1 MTESITERSAVG
13 LAAAIRNRELT
24 ATEVVEAHIER
35 HKLVGP
41 TINALAA
48 DRFELARREAAAA
61 DELVRTAT
69 STADLPLLLGVP
81 FTVKES
87 IAVAGMP
94 QCAGLVARKHV
105 RSSRNTAPVNR
116 LLEAGAIPLGVT
128 NTSEMTLWIES
139 YNRVYGRTNN
149 PFDPTRVAGGSSGGE
164 GAAVGS
170 GGSPF
175 GLGSDIGGSI
185 RIPAMFCGVF
195 GHKPSSGVVPTTGN
209 FPPTTGGNARFLG
222 IGPLARRAEDL
233 IAVLGI
239 IAGPDGQDRYA
250 RKVKLGDPNAVSLD
264 GLRVI
269 LPDDTTIRPIS
280 REVLDARERA
290 AGALVAAGAKVEHVS
305 LRSWRGAVIP
315 FLTTLKWHSERT
327 TLELVAEAAEAPP
340 ALMSLLRPGGPHML
354 PTKITL
360 LSDIVPRKAGSR
372 SEQRQLARA
381 RSLAA
386 ELLDTIGDGVLLHPV
401 HPRVAPHHGRTL
413 GRPWLLNAAAV
424 FNLAGVPVTQVPL
437 GRARNGMPLGVQVA
451 AGIDRDHVSIAV
463 ALYLERAFG
472 GWHSPQQQPLTAT
485 GTRFRGSP
493 PSILASPHSRP
504 G

>member
-1 MTESITERSAVG
+1 MTDTITERSAVQ

-35 HKLVGP
+35 HQQVAP
-41 TINALAA
+41 AINALAA
-48 DRFELARREAAAA
+48 ERFELARAEAAAA
-61 DELVRTAT
+61 DDLIRAAT
-69 STADLPLLLGVP
+69 STAELPPLLGVP

-87 IAVAGMP
+87 IALAGMP
-94 QCAGLVARKHV
+94 QSAGLVARKHV
-105 RSSRNTAPVNR
+105 RSAINTAPVKR
-116 LLEAGAIPLGVT
+116 LLKAGAIPLGVT

-139 YNRVYGRTNN
+139 HNRVYGRTSN
-149 PFDPTRVAGGSSGGE
+149 PFDPTRIAGGSSGGE

-175 GLGSDIGGSI
+175 GLASDIGGSI

-209 FPPTTGGNARFLG
+209 YPPTTGENARFLG
-222 IGPLARRAEDL
+222 IGPIARRAEDL
-233 IAVLGI
+233 IAVLRI

-250 RKVKLGDPNAVSLD
+250 RNVKLGDPGKVSLD

-269 LPDDTTIRPIS
+269 LADHTTIRPIS
-280 REVLDARERA
+280 RELLDARERA
-290 AGALVAAGAKVEHVS
+290 AGALVAGGATVEHVS

-315 FLTTLKWHSERT
+315 FLTTLKGCSERT
-327 TLELVAEAAEAPP
+327 TLELVAEAAAAPP
-340 ALMSLLRPGGPHML
+340 AVVSLLRPGGPHML
-354 PTKITL
+354 PTKVTL
-360 LSDIVPRKAGSR
+360 LSDLVPRKAGSR
-372 SEQRQLARA
+372 SEQRLLARA

-386 ELLDTIGDGVLLHPV
+386 ELLETIGDGVILHPA
-401 HPRVAPHHGRTL
+401 HPRVAPRHGGTL
-413 GRPWLLNAAAV
+413 GRLWLLNSAAV

-437 GRARNGMPLGVQVA
+437 GRSRNGLPLGVQVA

-472 GWHSPQQQPLTAT
+472 GWRAPL
-485 GTRFRGSP
+485 S
-493 PSILASPHSRP
+493 
-504 G
+504 

>member
-1 MTESITERSAVG
+1 MREAITERSALQ

-35 HKLVGP
+35 HQQVAP

-48 DRFELARREAAAA
+48 ERFDLARREAAAA
-61 DELVRTAT
+61 DERIRTAA
-69 STADLPLLLGVP
+69 STAELPALLGVP

-87 IAVAGMP
+87 IALEGMP
-94 QCAGLVARKHV
+94 QCAGLVARKDV
-105 RSSRNTAPVNR
+105 RSEINTAPVNR
-116 LLEAGAIPLGVT
+116 LLQAGAIPLGVT

-139 YNRVYGRTNN
+139 HNRVYGRTNN

-175 GLGSDIGGSI
+175 GLASDIGGSI

-209 FPPTTGGNARFLG
+209 YPPTTGENARFLG
-222 IGPLARRAEDL
+222 IGPIARRAEDL
-233 IAVLGI
+233 ITVLRI

-250 RKVKLGDPNAVSLD
+250 RNVELGDPSTVALD

-269 LPDDTTIRPIS
+269 LADHTSIRPIS
-280 REVLDARERA
+280 RELLDARERA
-290 AGALVAAGAKVEHVS
+290 AGALVAAGAKLERVS

-315 FLTTLKWHSERT
+315 FLTTLKWCSERT
-327 TLELVAEAAEAPP
+327 TLELVAEAAATPP
-340 ALMSLLRPGGPHML
+340 AILSLMRPGGPHML
-354 PTKITL
+354 PTKVTL
-360 LSDIVPRKAGSR
+360 LSDIVPRRAGSR

-386 ELLDTIGDGVLLHPV
+386 ELLERLGDGVLLHPAF
-401 HPRVAPHHGRTL
+401 PRVAPRHGGTL
-413 GRPWLLNAAAV
+413 GRLWLLNSAAV

-437 GRARNGMPLGVQVA
+437 GQSRSGLPLGVQVA

-472 GWHSPQQQPLTAT
+472 GWRAPA
-485 GTRFRGSP
+485 GTRNGR
-493 PSILASPHSRP
+493 
-504 G
+504 

>member
-1 MTESITERSAVG
+1 MSKAITERSAVQ
-13 LAAAIRNRELT
+13 LATAIRSRELT
-24 ATEVVEAHIER
+24 AAEVVEAHIER
-35 HKLVGP
+35 HQQVAP
-41 TINALAA
+41 MINALAA
-48 DRFELARREAAAA
+48 ERFDLARREAAAA
-61 DELVRTAT
+61 DDLVRGA
-69 STADLPLLLGVP
+69 SSPADLPPLLGVP

-87 IAVAGMP
+87 IALAGMP

-105 RSSRNTAPVNR
+105 RSTLNTAPVTR

-139 YNRVYGRTNN
+139 HNRVYGRTNN

-175 GLGSDIGGSI
+175 GLASDIGGSI

-209 FPPTTGGNARFLG
+209 YPPTTGENARFLG
-222 IGPLARRAEDL
+222 IGPIARRAEDL
-233 IAVLGI
+233 IAVLRI

-250 RKVKLGDPNAVSLD
+250 RSVTLGDPGKVSLA

-269 LPDDTTIRPIS
+269 LADHTTIRPIS
-280 REVLDARERA
+280 RELLNARERA
-290 AGALVAAGAKVEHVS
+290 AGALVAAGARIEHVS

-315 FLTTLKWHSERT
+315 FLTTLKRCSERT
-327 TLELVAEAAEAPP
+327 TLELVAEAAATPP
-340 ALMSLLRPGGPHML
+340 AILSLLRPGGPHML
-354 PTKITL
+354 PTKVTL

-372 SEQRQLARA
+372 SEERLLARA

-386 ELLDTIGDGVLLHPV
+386 ELLETIGDGVLLHPA
-401 HPRVAPHHGRTL
+401 HPRVAPRHGGTL
-413 GRPWLLNAAAV
+413 GRLWLLNSAAV
-424 FNLAGVPVTQVPL
+424 FNLAGVPVTEVPL
-437 GRARNGMPLGVQVA
+437 GRSRSGLPLGVQVA

-472 GWHSPQQQPLTAT
+472 GWHTPNVSHT
-485 GTRFRGSP
+485 GC
-493 PSILASPHSRP
+493 
-504 G
+504 